1 MNDYTKT
8 TALVAKGKT
17 KEIWGTDN
25 PNVVIMKNLRN
36 ITADNDP
43 NKTRAFETKAISATT
58 TTCRVFELLEQTG
71 IPTAYIKQ
79 LSETEI
85 VAKSCAMIP
94 LEVIA
99 RRYAVGS
106 YLKRHPELGKEEGE
120 MPHRFHRLC
129 FELFLKT
136 TNGGLSIDG
145 ETLISG
151 LTPDEDDP
159 FICNPFDNQWT
170 LLHPKTTD
178 KKPLGNVDNGK
189 ILPENI
195 KIKQIEELT
204 RKTFLVLEGAWNNL
218 GYRLIDFKLE
228 FGITNAGELVIAD
241 VIDNDSWRLR
251 TADWE
256 ELSKQV
262 FREGHPLN
270 EVENK
275 YARVAQLVSQFRIP
289 KQALVFWR
297 GSESDKLPEVCHIEG
312 LHIEQPVI
320 SAHKKPTYAIEELER
335 IHTVYPEGGVI
346 IALVGMS
353 NGLGPTLSART
364 DWPVISVC
372 TTANEHPEDVWSNLR
387 MPSDVPNLTVLSPK
401 NAVLS
406 ALNILGE
413 KNPVI
418 YAFRRMAIE
427 SLDK

>member
-8 TALVAKGKT
+8 TALLAKGKT

-25 PNVVIMKNLRN
+25 SNVVVMKNLRY

-43 NKTRAFETKAISATT
+43 NKTREFETKAISATT
-58 TTCRVFELLEQTG
+58 TTCRVFEFLEQTG
-71 IPTAYIKQ
+71 ISTAYIKQ
-79 LSETEI
+79 LSETEV
-85 VAKSCAMIP
+85 VAKNCNMIP
-94 LEVIA
+94 LEVIV
-99 RRYAVGS
+99 RRYAVES
-106 YLKRHPELGKEEGE
+106 YLKRHPELGKEEGKL
-120 MPHRFHRLC
+120 PHRFHRLC

-136 TNGGLSIDG
+136 TEGELVIDG
-145 ETLISG
+145 ERLTSG
-151 LTPDEDDP
+151 LTPDESDP
-159 FICNPFDNQWT
+159 FIGNPFDEQW
-170 LLHPKTTD
+170 LLYHPKSTD
-178 KKPLGNVDNGK
+178 KKPLGSVARGK

-195 KIKQIEELT
+195 EIKQIEELA

-228 FGITNAGELVIAD
+228 FGITHAGELVVAD
-241 VIDNDSWRLR
+241 VIDNDSWRLQ
-251 TADWE
+251 TTDWE

-262 FREGHPLN
+262 FREGHPLK

-289 KQALVFWR
+289 TQALVFWR
-297 GSESDKLPEVCHIEG
+297 GSESDKLPDVNPVAGLNIER
-312 LHIEQPVI
+312 PVI

-406 ALNILGE
+406 AFNILGE
-413 KNPVI
+413 KNPAI
-418 YAFRRMAIE
+418 YALRRLTIE
-427 SLDK
+427 ALDK

>member
-25 PNVVIMKNLRN
+25 PNVVIMKNLCC

-43 NKTRAFETKAISATT
+43 NKTREFETKAISSTT

-71 IPTAYIKQ
+71 IPIAYIKQ

-85 VAKSCAMIP
+85 VSKSCTMIP

-99 RRYAVGS
+99 RRYVGGS
-106 YLKRHPELGKEEGE
+106 FLKRHPELGKEKDEL
-120 MPHRFHRLC
+120 PHRYHRLC

-136 TNGGLSIDG
+136 TNGGLTING
-145 ETLISG
+145 EKLISG
-151 LTPDEDDP
+151 LTSEEEDP
-159 FICNPFDNQWT
+159 FIGNPFDDQW
-170 LLHPKTTD
+170 LLYHPKSTD
-178 KKPLGNVDNGK
+178 KKPVGSVTRRN
-189 ILPENI
+189 ILPEHI
-195 KIKQIEELT
+195 EMKQIEELT

-228 FGITNAGELVIAD
+228 FGITNTGELVIAD

-251 TADWE
+251 TTDWE
-256 ELSKQV
+256 ELSKQA
-262 FREGHPLN
+262 FREGCPLN

-275 YARVAQLVSQFRIP
+275 YAYVAQLVSQFRIP

-297 GSESDKLPEVCHIEG
+297 GSESDKLPEVPQIAGLNIE
-312 LHIEQPVI
+312 LPVI

-335 IHTVYPEGGVI
+335 IHTIYPEGGVI

-387 MPSDVPNLTVLSPK
+387 MPSEVPNLTVLSPK

-406 ALNILGE
+406 AFNILGE
-413 KNPVI
+413 KNPAI

-427 SLDK
+427 LLDK

>member
-25 PNVVIMKNLRN
+25 SNVVIMKIFRN
-36 ITADNDP
+36 ITAGNDP
-43 NKTRAFETKAISATT
+43 NKTREFEAQAISATT
-58 TTCRVFELLEQTG
+58 TTCRVFEFLEQAG

-85 VAKSCAMIP
+85 VAKSCKMIP
-94 LEVIA
+94 LEAIV
-99 RRYAVGS
+99 RRYAVES
-106 YLKRHPELGKEEGE
+106 YLKPHPEFGKEEGKL
-120 MPHRFHRLC
+120 PHRFHRLC

-136 TNGGLSIDG
+136 TNGGLDIDG
-145 ETLISG
+145 ENLISG
-151 LTPDEDDP
+151 LAPDESDP
-159 FICNPFDNQWT
+159 FIGNLFDDQW
-170 LLHPKTTD
+170 LLYHPKSTE
-178 KKPLGNVDNGK
+178 KKTLGSVDHGK
-189 ILPENI
+189 ILPKHIE
-195 KIKQIEELT
+195 IKQIEELA

-228 FGITNAGELVIAD
+228 FGIAHNGELVVAG
-241 VIDNDSWRLR
+241 VIDNDSWRLQ
-251 TADWE
+251 TTDWE
-256 ELSKQV
+256 ELSKQI
-262 FREGHPLN
+262 FREGYPLKD
-270 EVENK
+270 VENK
-275 YARVAQLVSQFRIP
+275 YARVAQLVSQFHIP
-289 KQALVFWR
+289 KQVLVFWR
-297 GSESDKLPEVCHIEG
+297 GSESDKLPDVNSIAGLNIER
-312 LHIEQPVI
+312 PVI

-346 IALVGMS
+346 VALVGMS

-406 ALNILGE
+406 AFNILGE
-413 KNPVI
+413 KNPAI
-418 YAFRRMAIE
+418 YAFRRLTIE